1 MLHVVK
7 FDYDYMGIMIMI
19 IMIKEFK
26 IVVKMFMV
34 NGDFRR

>member
-19 IMIKEFK
+19 IMTSTFEKLKIFK
-26 IVVKMFMV
+26 
-34 NGDFRR
+34 